1 MKSDIVVVGGGASGL
16 MAAYCAAKTLVSAG
30 SDAQVTLLEKMPRPA
45 RKVMITGK
53 GRCNLTNVKDWNE
66 FSAHIRSNPN
76 FVKSAFYT
84 LPPEALLDWFA
95 MFGMR
100 SVVERGDR
108 AFPESYRASDVVD
121 TLVNACNSLGVRLCA
136 RLRWR
141 VSSPDSHSPSPTDPY
156 GTAGHSFSPPAA

>member
-100 SVVERGDR
+100 SVVERGGQGL
-108 AFPESYRASDVVD
+108 PGVIQG
-121 TLVNACNSLGVRLCA
+121 LGCGGYLGECLQLIGGQDCV
-136 RLRWR
+136 W
-141 VSSPDSHSPSPTDPY
+141 
-156 GTAGHSFSPPAA
+156 G